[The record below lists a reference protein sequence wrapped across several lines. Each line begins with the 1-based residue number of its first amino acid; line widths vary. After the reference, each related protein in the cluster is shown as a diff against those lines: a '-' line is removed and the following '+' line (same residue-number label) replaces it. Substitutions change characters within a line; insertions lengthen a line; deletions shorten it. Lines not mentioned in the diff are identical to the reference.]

1 MTDKRIFQQHRLS
14 LRGDF
19 LYPVRKRFAAAAA
32 LMMLSAVSCADG
44 DKPADETAPTGT
56 AAVTTAE
63 STASQ
68 TEQQSE
74 TSETVTEHI
83 VKPIDNSV
91 PVTFTFYSC
100 AWDEDSAYDEAVT
113 EKITELTGVTLEMI
127 YPSSDDL
134 FSDLMAMKASG
145 DLPDLIYAGEYTEKL
160 VSQKIFSPLDTLIDD
175 YGGNFKAMYGGQEE
189 ALRHP
194 DGRIYTVGT
203 GGAYNVPDEIT
214 GMFSVQHR
222 VLKDAGYPQI
232 RTLDELEE
240 LINGYLEKYPNNPS
254 GARNRGLLLCG
265 KPYDDWERTVGGR
278 VLPVL
283 GYPAFDGDFI
293 VNDDDGS
300 AVYKYRSEGAKK
312 YFKWL
317 NHMYNRGLLSDQSF
331 SLKRGEYLDV
341 LDDGNVLAVA
351 DGGEH
356 IKQAEDLLNR
366 QGLAERTYF
375 PLGVTLDSG
384 MTDAVLRSS
393 GFDGREGIGISA
405 SCSEPERAFAFL
417 DAFCS
422 DEIQQLVS
430 SDADTGFGYPF
441 PSAGSSPRETEEY
454 PDIMKETLN
463 GFGIVSI
470 RDMFAP
476 TRSQPYS
483 RHGAVNGYDIG
494 EDGEAAIIQSS
505 LGEYVHTEI
514 SAAIMLP
521 EDEFDAKW
529 DEIQAFLEAS
539 GAGLLE
545 KDISALVKDNIRKR
559 YGG

>member
-1 MTDKRIFQQHRLS
+1 
-14 LRGDF
+14 
-19 LYPVRKRFAAAAA
+19 
-32 LMMLSAVSCADG
+32 MMLSAVSCADSN
-44 DKPADETAPTGT
+44 KPVSETGPTEAAP
-56 AAVTTAE
+56 VTTAE
-63 STASQ
+63 STVPQ

-83 VKPIDNSV
+83 VKPIDTSV

-100 AWDEDSAYDEAVT
+100 AWDADSTYDEAVT

-175 YGGNFKAMYGGQEE
+175 YGEDFKAMYGGQEE
-189 ALRHP
+189 ALRHT

-203 GGAYNVPDEIT
+203 GGAYNTPDEIT

-240 LINGYLEKYPNNPS
+240 LISGYLEKYPNNPS

-312 YFKWL
+312 YIKWL
-317 NHMYNRGLLSDQSF
+317 NHMYNRGLISDQSF

-351 DGGEH
+351 DGGEY
-356 IKQAEDLLNR
+356 IKQSEDSLNR
-366 QGLAERTYF
+366 QGLADRTYF
-375 PLGVTLDSG
+375 PLNVTLESS
-384 MTDAVLRSS
+384 MTDAVLRST
-393 GFDGREGIGISA
+393 GFDGSEGIGISA

-422 DEIQQLVS
+422 DEIQQLVNG
-430 SDADTGFGYPF
+430 DADTGFGYPF
-441 PSAGSSPRETEEY
+441 PSAGSLYRETEGY
-454 PDIMKETLN
+454 PDIMKETLD
-463 GFGIVSI
+463 GLGIVSI

-521 EDEFDAKW
+521 EEEFDAKW

-545 KDISALVKDNIRKR
+545 KDISALVRENIRKR

>member
-1 MTDKRIFQQHRLS
+1 M
-14 LRGDF
+14 
-19 LYPVRKRFAAAAA
+19 YPVRIRSAAAAA

-44 DKPADETAPTGT
+44 NKPADETAPSGSVT
-56 AAVTTAE
+56 VTTAE
-63 STASQ
+63 STSPQ
-68 TEQQSE
+68 TGQQSE

-83 VKPIDNSV
+83 VKPIDTSV
-91 PVTFTFYSC
+91 PVTFRFYNC
-100 AWDEDSAYDEAVT
+100 AVDADSAYDEAVR
-113 EKITELTGVTLEMI
+113 EKMTELTGVTLEI
-127 YPSSDDL
+127 VYPSSDDL
-134 FSDLMAMKASG
+134 FSELMAMKASG

-160 VSQKIFSPLDTLIDD
+160 VSQKIFLPLDTLIDD

-189 ALRHP
+189 ALRHT

-203 GGAYNVPDEIT
+203 GGAYNTPDEIT

-240 LINGYLEKYPNNPS
+240 LISGYLEKYPTNPS

-283 GYPAFDGDFI
+283 GYPVFDGDFI

-300 AVYKYRSEGAKK
+300 AVYKYRSDGAKK
-312 YFKWL
+312 YFRWL
-317 NHMYNRGLLSDQSF
+317 NHMYNRGLISDQSF
-331 SLKRGEYLDV
+331 SLKSSEYLDV

-351 DGGEH
+351 DGGEY
-356 IKQAEDLLNR
+356 IKRSEDSLNR
-366 QGLAERTYF
+366 QGLSDRTYF
-375 PLGVTLDSG
+375 PLGVTLDSSI
-384 MTDAVLRSS
+384 TDAVLKSS
-393 GFDGREGIGISA
+393 GFDGMEGIGISA
-405 SCSEPERAFAFL
+405 SCSQPERAFDFL

-430 SDADTGFGYPF
+430 SDADKGFGYPF
-441 PSAGSSPRETEEY
+441 PTSGSSLREPEEY

-463 GFGIVSI
+463 GLGIDGI
-470 RDMFAP
+470 RDIFTP
-476 TRSQPYS
+476 TRSQLYS
-483 RHGAVNGYDIG
+483 RHGAVNDYDIG

-505 LGEYVHTEI
+505 LGEFVHTEI
-514 SAAIMLP
+514 TAAIMLP
-521 EDEFDAKW
+521 EEEFDAKW
-529 DEIQAFLEAS
+529 NEIQAFLEAN
-539 GAGLLE
+539 GADLLE
-545 KDISALVKDNIRKR
+545 KDISVLVRDNIRKR